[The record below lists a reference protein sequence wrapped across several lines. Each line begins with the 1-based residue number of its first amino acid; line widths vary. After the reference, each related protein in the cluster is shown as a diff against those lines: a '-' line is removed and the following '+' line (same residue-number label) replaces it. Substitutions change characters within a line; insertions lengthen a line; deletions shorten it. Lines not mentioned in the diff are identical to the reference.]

1 MGEWNHFSSH
11 SEWNSNYGY
20 RPLPRRERSVR
31 SDYNV
36 LDGKNRITV
45 MSNGWVHEQDNLKRV
60 VSDSDSTV
68 SSDVFV
74 ARELGI
80 NRYENITDFDFSA
93 GDDYWNRTSDFWSM
107 VREQIK
113 NRVESKNDSCRNELR
128 RTDII
133 HDVF

>member
-1 MGEWNHFSSH
+1 MGEWDHFKSH
-11 SEWNSNYGY
+11 SEWNSHHGY

-68 SSDVFV
+68 FVNLSLTTLWSSISNLSICGTLVV
-74 ARELGI
+74 
-80 NRYENITDFDFSA
+80 
-93 GDDYWNRTSDFWSM
+93 
-107 VREQIK
+107 
-113 NRVESKNDSCRNELR
+113 
-128 RTDII
+128 
-133 HDVF
+133 